1 MTEQTRRYSVRLTD
15 VESDRD
21 LVFSVV
27 ELTDYEA
34 RVVAKQIIRLAGAPE
49 SVSKDFADIVATS
62 PRKPP

>member
-27 ELTDYEA
+27 ELTDDEA
-34 RVVAKQIIRLAGAPE
+34 HQVAKQIIKLTGAPE
-49 SVSKDFADIVATS
+49 AVSEDFADLVAPS
-62 PRKPP
+62 PRKSQ